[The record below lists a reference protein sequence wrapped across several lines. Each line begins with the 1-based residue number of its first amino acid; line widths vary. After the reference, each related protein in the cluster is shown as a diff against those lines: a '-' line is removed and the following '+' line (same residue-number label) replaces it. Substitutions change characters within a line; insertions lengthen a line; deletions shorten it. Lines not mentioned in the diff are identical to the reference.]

1 MRKGAARQFPEG
13 LRQMGVRFTLPA
25 VQRLE
30 RELERRRRRAEKGL
44 TISDVIRE
52 LVNERLDQLEPSAR
66 KTGT

>member
-1 MRKGAARQFPEG
+1 
-13 LRQMGVRFTLPA
+13 MGVRFTLPA